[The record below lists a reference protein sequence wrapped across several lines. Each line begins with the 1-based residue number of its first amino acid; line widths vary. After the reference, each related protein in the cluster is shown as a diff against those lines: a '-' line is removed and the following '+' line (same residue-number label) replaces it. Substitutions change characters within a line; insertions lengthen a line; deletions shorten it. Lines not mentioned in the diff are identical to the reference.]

1 MSDVPK
7 VVEWS
12 KQNAIDFVVV
22 GPEDPLTAGVVDAL
36 NEAGILV
43 FGPSKAAAEL
53 EGSKAF
59 MKVCLRACMHVARE
73 GGLNECARM
82 CDACMH
88 ACTCVSVS

>member
-73 GGLNECARM
+73 GGLNECAY
-82 CDACMH
+82 ACI
-88 ACTCVSVS
+88 TYV